1 VQRHIVRA
9 RLSEHD
15 AYRPA
20 PRPAPRDAGGL
31 SRRALLGLSRTK
43 LGHAQVD
50 LDRLTERLAAAWDG
64 EARTALLR
72 AIEPVAEVVADRA
85 GVAAG
90 TGVLD
95 VGAGDGNLAL
105 ACATRGARVEACDP
119 SAAMIRRGRART
131 GMAVAW
137 RRADA
142 QALPYADDSFDVVVS
157 AFGAAQA
164 PRPRRTAREL
174 ARVCRPGGQVVLAAW
189 VPRGLPGRLPELV
202 DAVDPLPEGVPAV
215 GAWGRADR
223 AEARLAPHVE
233 QLETR
238 TCVVALSFQSADGCF
253 DALTPS
259 TLDEDQRAA
268 LRPGFERLLASAN
281 NRPPAVE
288 LDARYLLVSGVVKP
302 PERRAAA
309 PQADR

>member
-1 VQRHIVRA
+1 V
-9 RLSEHD
+9 SEHD

-20 PRPAPRDAGGL
+20 PKPAPRDAGGL

-64 EARTALLR
+64 DARTALLR
-72 AIEPVAEVVADRA
+72 AIEPVAEVVAGRA
-85 GVAAG
+85 GVAPG
-90 TGVLD
+90 TRVLD

-105 ACATRGARVEACDP
+105 ACATRGARVEACDL
-119 SAAMIRRGRART
+119 SEAMVRRGRART

-164 PRPRRTAREL
+164 PRPLRTAREL
-174 ARVCRPGGQVVLAAW
+174 ARVCRPSGQIVLAAW

-202 DAVDPLPEGVPAV
+202 DAVDPLPEGVPSP

-223 AEARLAPHVE
+223 AQARLAPHLE
-233 QLETR
+233 QLELR
-238 TCVVALSFQSADGCF
+238 TCVASLRFDSADACF
-253 DALTPS
+253 DALAPS
-259 TLDEDQRAA
+259 NLDGAQRAA
-268 LRPGFERLLASAN
+268 LRPGFARLLASAN

-288 LDARYLLVSGVVKP
+288 LDARYLLISGIAK
-302 PERRAAA
+302 R
-309 PQADR
+309 PQTADR

>member
-1 VQRHIVRA
+1 M
-9 RLSEHD
+9 SEHD

-20 PRPAPRDAGGL
+20 PKPAPRDAGGL

-64 EARTALLR
+64 DARTALLR
-72 AIEPVAEVVADRA
+72 AIEPVAEVVAGRA
-85 GVAAG
+85 GVAPG
-90 TGVLD
+90 TRVLD

-105 ACATRGARVEACDP
+105 ACATRGARVEACDL
-119 SAAMIRRGRART
+119 SEAMVRRGRART

-164 PRPRRTAREL
+164 PRPLRTAREL
-174 ARVCRPGGQVVLAAW
+174 ARVCRPSGQIVLAAW

-202 DAVDPLPEGVPAV
+202 DAVDPLPEGVPSP

-223 AEARLAPHVE
+223 AQARLAPHLE
-233 QLETR
+233 QLELR
-238 TCVVALSFQSADGCF
+238 TCVASLRFDSADACF
-253 DALTPS
+253 DALAPS
-259 TLDEDQRAA
+259 NLDGAQRAA
-268 LRPGFERLLASAN
+268 LRPGFARLLASAN

-288 LDARYLLVSGVVKP
+288 LDARYLLISGIAK
-302 PERRAAA
+302 R
-309 PQADR
+309 PQTADR

>member
-1 VQRHIVRA
+1 LV
-9 RLSEHD
+9 SEHD

-20 PRPAPRDAGGL
+20 PKPAPRDAGGL

-64 EARTALLR
+64 DARTALLR
-72 AIEPVAEVVADRA
+72 AIEPVAEVVAGRA
-85 GVAAG
+85 GVAPG
-90 TGVLD
+90 TRVLD

-105 ACATRGARVEACDP
+105 ACATRGARVEACDL
-119 SAAMIRRGRART
+119 SEAMVRRGRART

-164 PRPRRTAREL
+164 PRPLRTAREL
-174 ARVCRPGGQVVLAAW
+174 ARVCRPSGQIVLAAW

-202 DAVDPLPEGVPAV
+202 DAVDPLPEGVPSP

-223 AEARLAPHVE
+223 AQARLAPHLE
-233 QLETR
+233 QLELR
-238 TCVVALSFQSADGCF
+238 TCVASLRFDSADACF
-253 DALTPS
+253 DALAPS
-259 TLDEDQRAA
+259 NLDGAQRAA
-268 LRPGFERLLASAN
+268 LRPGFARLLASAN

-288 LDARYLLVSGVVKP
+288 LDARYLLISGIAK
-302 PERRAAA
+302 R
-309 PQADR
+309 PQTADR

>member
-1 VQRHIVRA
+1 M
-9 RLSEHD
+9 SEHD

-20 PRPAPRDAGGL
+20 PKPAPRDAGGL

-64 EARTALLR
+64 DARTALLR
-72 AIEPVAEVVADRA
+72 AIEPVAEVVAGRA
-85 GVAAG
+85 GVAPG
-90 TGVLD
+90 TRVLD

-105 ACATRGARVEACDP
+105 ACATRGARVEACDL
-119 SAAMIRRGRART
+119 SEAMIRRGRART

-164 PRPRRTAREL
+164 PRPLRTAREL
-174 ARVCRPGGQVVLAAW
+174 ARVCRPSGQIVLAAW

-202 DAVDPLPEGVPAV
+202 DAVDPLPEGVPSP

-223 AEARLAPHVE
+223 AQARLAPHLE
-233 QLETR
+233 QLELR
-238 TCVVALSFQSADGCF
+238 TCVASLRFDSADACF
-253 DALTPS
+253 DALAPS
-259 TLDEDQRAA
+259 NLDGAQRAA
-268 LRPGFERLLASAN
+268 LRPGFARLLASAN

-288 LDARYLLVSGVVKP
+288 LDARYLLISGIAK
-302 PERRAAA
+302 R
-309 PQADR
+309 PQTADR